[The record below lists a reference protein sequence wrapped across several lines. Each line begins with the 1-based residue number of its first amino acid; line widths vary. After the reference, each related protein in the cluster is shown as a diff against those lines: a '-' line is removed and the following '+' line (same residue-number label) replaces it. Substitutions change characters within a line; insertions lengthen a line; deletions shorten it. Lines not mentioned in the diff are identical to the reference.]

1 MDRVEKAAR
10 ALDDAI
16 DNALIAWGMGW
27 DMDGVMACLK
37 EAKDAAALSAAHA
50 EPVAWEHFCDESY
63 FDMWCVRPTGERAFG
78 VGFHVSSEAEAI
90 ALVETLAGKASPR
103 PEAVEEAVK
112 AERERCA
119 KAAEQT
125 RQEAEAMFATE
136 RDGYQQAY
144 FQGQIFAAEEIATAI
159 RARGET

>member
-1 MDRVEKAAR
+1 MDKVEKVAR
-10 ALDDAI
+10 AIPD
-16 DNALIAWGMGW
+16 
-27 DMDGVMACLK
+27 
-37 EAKDAAALSAAHA
+37 EAVEAAL
-50 EPVAWEHFCDESY
+50 VAWYAEHGRLRIEWPDGIPSPHRASRANGMRAAIQAALAVME
-63 FDMWCVRPTGERAFG
+63 REGE
-78 VGFHVSSEAEAI
+78 
-90 ALVETLAGKASPR
+90 ALSGHGDYTPVTIRSGTVASPR
-103 PEAVEEAVK
+103 PEAVGEAVK

>member
-90 ALVETLAGKASPR
+90 ALVETLAGNASQVPA
-103 PEAVEEAVK
+103 AVEEAVK
-112 AERERCA
+112 ALRMVSDTGHHIGNNQYA
-119 KAAEQT
+119 IPQSTMQAVDAAIKRSQ
-125 RQEAEAMFATE
+125 
-136 RDGYQQAY
+136 
-144 FQGQIFAAEEIATAI
+144 
-159 RARGET
+159 